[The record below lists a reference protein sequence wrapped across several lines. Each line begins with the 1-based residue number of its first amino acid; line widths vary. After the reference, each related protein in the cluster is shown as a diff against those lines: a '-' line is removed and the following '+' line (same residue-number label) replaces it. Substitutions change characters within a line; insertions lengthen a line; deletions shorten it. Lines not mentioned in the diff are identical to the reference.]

1 MRKLIN
7 TYRRVPTPTNRRR
20 LQAYIAKYPMAWV
33 LATEPQREFLRANE
47 FTFELR
53 ATA

>member
-20 LQAYIAKYPMAWV
+20 LQAYITKYPMSWV
-33 LATEPQREFLRANE
+33 LASETQREFLRANQFE
-47 FTFELR
+47 FVL
-53 ATA
+53 

>member
-7 TYRRVPTPTNRRR
+7 TYRRLPTPTNRRR
-20 LQAYIAKYPMAWV
+20 LQAFIAKYPMSWV
-33 LATEPQREFLRANE
+33 LATQAQRDFLRANE

>member
-20 LQAYIAKYPMAWV
+20 LQAFITKYPMAWV

-47 FTFELR
+47 FTFSI
-53 ATA
+53 